1 MFFRKFSSILH
12 IFLAEHVY
20 FLTNSGYVAPYLAI
34 ILLQSKEKQ
43 ADF

>member
-1 MFFRKFSSILH
+1 MTID
-12 IFLAEHVY
+12 IQY
-20 FLTNSGYVAPYLAI
+20 ITNSGYVAPYLAI